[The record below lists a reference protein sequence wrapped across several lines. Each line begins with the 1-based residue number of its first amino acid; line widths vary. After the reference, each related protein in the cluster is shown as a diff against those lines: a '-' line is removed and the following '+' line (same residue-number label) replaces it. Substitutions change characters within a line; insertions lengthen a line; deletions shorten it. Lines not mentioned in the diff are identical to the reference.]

1 MFGSDVNNKGKK
13 EKNQKVKAGPCI
25 FPFTY
30 KWKEHNTCVSTEKGD
45 ICATSL
51 STKRPKKRTLKTYG
65 YCTKKPK
72 ITIKKS
78 TMKKIKKLK
87 GRKLTIKKIDKNKKK
102 SIKAT
107 PTIRVK
113 MPKKIRIKK
122 TATPKPKGLNKSL
135 LGILGELEELMKL
148 KGEPFRAR
156 AYHNAAETIMLYQQP
171 ITDIKQLK
179 GLPGIGKTIMEKFN
193 EYITTGKLKTLERAK
208 GDPVYLFPKIYGIGP
223 KKAKQLVAEG
233 VSTLDELRER
243 QDELLNTNQKLGLK
257 YFEDI
262 EKRIPRAEINE
273 YSDILA
279 DVFSKLKHTGSR
291 FEIVGSYRR
300 GAMDSGDIDII
311 ITNDQNDSS
320 IFNKFIKALQDR
332 DIIIEILTKGKTKSM
347 AIGKLPGQTPRR
359 IDFMYASPAEYA
371 FAILYFTGSKA
382 FNVVMRQRALD
393 LGYSM
398 NEHGL
403 YKMAGKKKG
412 ARLDILFPTERS
424 IFEFLG
430 LEYKKPTERVD
441 GRAIVLKS
449 TDEPTKEVGI
459 VVTPAEIK
467 KGKTKIRK
475 PRVKSLKK
483 KTKISKKKASSK
495 FVPRKALLAL
505 AKDGISE
512 LKGLSEEQ
520 LSTMIHYA
528 NDAYYNKKPVITD
541 NIYDILKEYIQ
552 RNYPDNIAI
561 TEVGAPVEKNK
572 VALPYYMGSMEKI
585 KPDTGALTRWKKTY
599 KGPYVISAK
608 LDGMSVMYS
617 SENGQKKLYSRGGAT
632 NGLDLSHMIPYLK
645 LPADEDI
652 TIRGELIIPIAVFNK
667 KYKGKGYK
675 SARNFVGGV
684 MNSKGREVSKWKNLN
699 LVAYEV
705 IKPELKP
712 SAQMRWLENHGAITV
727 KNTTVKK
734 ISNESLSE
742 ILVDWRSSYKYEIDG
757 IIVVDD
763 KIYPRENKNPAHA
776 FAFKM
781 VLSDQVVEAKVVDV
795 NYSIS
800 KYGYLK
806 PVIQIEPVHIRGADI
821 EFATAHNIKNVIDN
835 NIGIGA
841 IVRLSRSGDVI
852 PKIEEVIVP
861 AEEPKLPDVPWKWNE
876 THVDALLKDSEASAE
891 VRNKNIV
898 AFFKDGLKVTGFGD
912 GNILKV
918 IESGFD
924 SVPKILRMSRADFL
938 TVQGFKE
945 KTVDKI
951 YPSLKN
957 KIETI
962 SLAELMN
969 ATNIFGRGMGESRLT
984 AILDEYP
991 DILTMDATTEEKET
1005 LVRGIE
1011 GFAAKTANL
1020 FVTRIPQFMEFIR
1033 ETNLQSKLKEAES
1046 KIDESHPLFGKKILL
1061 TGFRDKALE
1070 TEIKA
1075 RGGKISGSASS
1086 KVFIVLVPTMDADTS
1101 KANEARKKKLT
1112 LMTPEVFTKKYL

>member
-1 MFGSDVNNKGKK
+1 MFGSDINNKGKK

-30 KWKEHNTCVSTEKGD
+30 KWKEHTKCVPTNKGD

-51 STKRPKKRTLKTYG
+51 SEKRPQKRTLKTYG

-72 ITIKKS
+72 IKIKKS
-78 TMKKIKKLK
+78 TVRKLRKLK

-102 SIKAT
+102 SNKAT

-122 TATPKPKGLNKSL
+122 KATPKSQGLNKSL
-135 LGILGELEELMKL
+135 LGILGQLEDLMKL

-156 AYHNAAETIMLYQQP
+156 AYHNAAETIMLYQEP

-179 GLPGIGKTIMEKFN
+179 GKPGIGKTIMEKFN
-193 EYITTGKLKTLERAK
+193 EYLTTGKLKTLERAK
-208 GDPVYLFPKIYGIGP
+208 GDPLYLFPKIYGIGP
-223 KKAKQLVAEG
+223 KKAKQLVEAG
-233 VSTLDELRER
+233 VTTLAELRER

-279 DVFSKLKHTGSR
+279 DVFSRLKHVGSR

-300 GAMDSGDIDII
+300 GAKDSGDIDII
-311 ITNDQNDSS
+311 VTNDQNDSS
-320 IFNKFIKALQDR
+320 IFNKFIEALQKR
-332 DIIIEILTKGKTKSM
+332 GIIIQILTKGKTKSM
-347 AIGKLPGQTPRR
+347 VMGQLPGETPRR
-359 IDFMYASPAEYA
+359 LDFMYASPAEYS
-371 FAILYFTGSKA
+371 FAILYFTGSKSV
-382 FNVVMRQRALD
+382 NVVMRQRALD

-403 YKMAGKKKG
+403 YKMNGKKKG
-412 ARLDILFPTERS
+412 PRLDVMFPTERS

-430 LEYKKPTERVD
+430 LEYKKPTERID
-441 GRAIVLKS
+441 GRSVVLKS

-459 VVTPAEIK
+459 VVPQAEMK
-467 KGKTKIRK
+467 QTKPKVRRA
-475 PRVKSLKK
+475 RVKSLKK
-483 KTKISKKKASSK
+483 TKTTKKTSKK

-541 NIYDILKEYIQ
+541 NVYDILKEYIG

-561 TEVGAPVEKNK
+561 TEVGAPVQKNK

-585 KPDTGALTRWKKTY
+585 KPDTGALTRWKKKY

-617 SENGQKKLYSRGGAT
+617 SEHGQKKLYSRGAAT

-645 LPADEDI
+645 LPSDENI
-652 TIRGELIIPIAVFNK
+652 TIRGELIIPIAVFDK

-684 MNSKGREVSKWKNLN
+684 MNSKGREVSKWKSLN
-699 LVAYEV
+699 FVAYEV

-712 SAQMRWLENHGAITV
+712 SAQMRWLESHGAITV
-727 KNTTVKK
+727 KNTTTKK
-734 ISNESLSE
+734 ITNESLSD

-757 IIVVDD
+757 IIVVND

-876 THVDALLKDSEASAE
+876 THVDALLKDSEASSE

-898 AFFKDGLKVTGFGD
+898 AFFKDGLKVTGFGE

-918 IESGFD
+918 INSGFD
-924 SVPKILRMSRADFL
+924 SVPKILRMSKADFL
-938 TVQGFKE
+938 TVPNFKE
-945 KTVDKI
+945 KTVNKI

-969 ATNIFGRGMGESRLT
+969 ATNIFGRGMGESRLS

-991 DILTMDATTEEKET
+991 DILTMDASSEEKET

-1011 GFAAKTANL
+1011 GFAVKTANL
-1020 FVTRIPQFMEFIR
+1020 FVTRIPQFMEFIN
-1033 ETNLQSKLKEAES
+1033 ETNLQSKLTQSES
-1046 KIDESHPLFGKKILL
+1046 KVDQSHPLYDKKILL

-1075 RGGKISGSASS
+1075 RGGKISSSASS

-1101 KANEARKKKLT
+1101 KANEARRKKLT

>member
-1 MFGSDVNNKGKK
+1 MFGTDINNKGKT

-30 KWKEHNTCVSTEKGD
+30 KWKEHNKCVTTEKGD

-51 STKRPKKRTLKTYG
+51 STKRPKKKTLKTYG
-65 YCTKKPK
+65 YCAKKKK
-72 ITIKKS
+72 IVIKKS
-78 TMKKIKKLK
+78 TMRKIKKLK
-87 GRKLTIKKIDKNKKK
+87 GKKVTLKKIDKKKKK
-102 SIKAT
+102 SNKAK

-113 MPKKIRIKK
+113 MPKNIRIKK
-122 TATPKPKGLNKSL
+122 KTTPKSQGLNKSL

-156 AYHNAAETIMLYQQP
+156 AYHNASESIMLYQKP
-171 ITDIKQLK
+171 ILDIKQLE
-179 GLPGIGKTIMEKFN
+179 GLPGIGKTIMAKFK
-193 EYITTGKLKTLERAK
+193 EFTTTGKLKTLESAK
-208 GDPVYLFPKIYGIGP
+208 GDPLYLFPKIYGIGP
-223 KKAKQLVAEG
+223 KKAKQLVAAG
-233 VSTLDELRER
+233 VTTLDELRNRKE
-243 QDELLNTNQKLGLK
+243 ELLNKNQKLGLK

-273 YSDILA
+273 YSDVLA

-300 GAMDSGDIDII
+300 GAKDSGDIDII
-311 ITNDQNDSS
+311 VTNDQNDSS

-332 DIIIEILTKGKTKSM
+332 GIIVEILTKGKTKSM
-347 AIGKLPGQTPRR
+347 VMGQLPGQTPRR
-359 IDFMYASPAEYA
+359 LDFMYASPSEYA

-382 FNVVMRQRALD
+382 VNVVMRQRALD

-403 YKMAGKKKG
+403 YKMTGKKKG
-412 ARLDILFPTERS
+412 PKLDAIFPNERS
-424 IFEFLG
+424 VFEFLG
-430 LEYKKPTERVD
+430 LKYKKPTERID
-441 GRAIVLKS
+441 GRSVVLKS
-449 TDEPTKEVGI
+449 TDEPTEEVGI
-459 VVTPAEIK
+459 VVTPVEMK
-467 KGKTKIRK
+467 QSKPRVKR

-483 KTKISKKKASSK
+483 KKKNTKKKASEK
-495 FVPRKALLAL
+495 FAPRKALLAL

-512 LKGLSEEQ
+512 IKGLSEEQ
-520 LSTMIHYA
+520 LSKMIHYA
-528 NDAYYNKKPVITD
+528 NDAYYNKKPVVTD
-541 NIYDILKEYIQ
+541 NVYDILKEYIQ

-585 KPDTGALTRWKKTY
+585 KPDTGALARWKKKH
-599 KGPYVISAK
+599 KGPYVVSAK
-608 LDGMSVMYS
+608 LDGMSIMYS
-617 SENGQKKLYSRGGAT
+617 TENKEKRLYSRGGAT

-645 LPADEDI
+645 LPDVEDI

-675 SARNFVGGV
+675 SARNFVGGM
-684 MNSKGREVSKWKNLN
+684 MNSKGRETSKWKDMDM
-699 LVAYEV
+699 VAYEV

-712 SAQMRWLENHGAITV
+712 SAQMRWLEKNGAITV
-727 KNTTVKK
+727 KNTTTKK
-734 ISNESLSE
+734 LSNESLSK

-757 IIVVDD
+757 IIVIND

-781 VLSDQVVEAKVVDV
+781 VLSDQVAEVKVVDV

-800 KYGYLK
+800 KYGYLN

-835 NIGIGA
+835 KIGIGA

-876 THVDALLKDSEASAE
+876 THVDAILKDSEANDE
-891 VRNKNIV
+891 VRNKNII
-898 AFFKDGLKVTGFGD
+898 AFFKDGLKVTGFGE

-918 IESGFD
+918 INKGFD
-924 SVPKILRMSRADFL
+924 SVPKILKMTKADFL
-938 TVQGFKE
+938 TVPNFKE
-945 KTVDKI
+945 KTANKI
-951 YPSLKN
+951 YPSLQD
-957 KIETI
+957 KIATI

-984 AILDEYP
+984 AILAEYP
-991 DILTMDATTEEKET
+991 DILTMDASSEEKES

-1011 GFAAKTANL
+1011 GFATKTANL
-1020 FVTRIPQFMEFIR
+1020 FVTRIPQFMEFIN
-1033 ETNLQSKLKEAES
+1033 ETNLQSKLTQA
-1046 KIDESHPLFGKKILL
+1046 KIDESHPLFDKKILL

-1075 RGGKISGSASS
+1075 RGGKISTSASN
-1086 KVFIVLVPTMDADTS
+1086 KVFIVLVPSLDADTS
-1101 KANEARKKKLT
+1101 KANEARKKNLT
-1112 LMTPEVFTKKYL
+1112 LMTPKAFTKKYL

>member
-1 MFGSDVNNKGKK
+1 MFGSDINNKGKK

-30 KWKEHNTCVSTEKGD
+30 KWKEHTKCVPTNKGD

-51 STKRPKKRTLKTYG
+51 SEKRPQKRTLKTYG

-72 ITIKKS
+72 IKIKKS
-78 TMKKIKKLK
+78 TVRKLRKLK

-102 SIKAT
+102 SNKAT

-122 TATPKPKGLNKSL
+122 KATPKSQGLNKSL
-135 LGILGELEELMKL
+135 LGILGQLEDLMKL

-156 AYHNAAETIMLYQQP
+156 AYHNAAETIMLYQEP

-179 GLPGIGKTIMEKFN
+179 GKPGIGKTIMEKFN
-193 EYITTGKLKTLERAK
+193 EYLTTGKLKTLERAK
-208 GDPVYLFPKIYGIGP
+208 GDPLYLFPKIYGIGP
-223 KKAKQLVAEG
+223 KKAKQLVEAG
-233 VSTLDELRER
+233 VTTLAELRER

-279 DVFSKLKHTGSR
+279 DVFSRLKHVGSR

-300 GAMDSGDIDII
+300 GAKDSGDIDII
-311 ITNDQNDSS
+311 VTNDQNDSS
-320 IFNKFIKALQDR
+320 IFNKFIEALQKR
-332 DIIIEILTKGKTKSM
+332 GIIIQILTKGKTKSM
-347 AIGKLPGQTPRR
+347 VMGQLPGQTPRR
-359 IDFMYASPAEYA
+359 LDFMYASPAEYS
-371 FAILYFTGSKA
+371 FAILYFTGSKSV
-382 FNVVMRQRALD
+382 NVVMRQRALD

-403 YKMAGKKKG
+403 YKMNGKKKG
-412 ARLDILFPTERS
+412 PRLDVMFPTERS

-430 LEYKKPTERVD
+430 LEYKKPTERID
-441 GRAIVLKS
+441 GRSVVLKS

-459 VVTPAEIK
+459 VVSQAEMK
-467 KGKTKIRK
+467 QTKPKVRRA
-475 PRVKSLKK
+475 RVKSLKK
-483 KTKISKKKASSK
+483 TKTTKKTSKK

-541 NIYDILKEYIQ
+541 NVYDILKEYIG

-561 TEVGAPVEKNK
+561 TEVGAPVQKNK

-585 KPDTGALTRWKKTY
+585 KPDTGALTRWKKKY

-617 SENGQKKLYSRGGAT
+617 SEHGQKKLYSRGAAT

-645 LPADEDI
+645 LPSDENI
-652 TIRGELIIPIAVFNK
+652 TIRGELIIPIAVFDK

-684 MNSKGREVSKWKNLN
+684 MNSKGREVSKWKSLN
-699 LVAYEV
+699 FVAYEV

-712 SAQMRWLENHGAITV
+712 SAQMRWLESHGAITV
-727 KNTTVKK
+727 KNTTTKK
-734 ISNESLSE
+734 ITNESLSD

-757 IIVVDD
+757 IIVVND

-876 THVDALLKDSEASAE
+876 THVDALLKDSEASSE

-898 AFFKDGLKVTGFGD
+898 AFFKDGLKVTGFGE

-918 IESGFD
+918 INSGFD
-924 SVPKILRMSRADFL
+924 SVPKILRMSKADFL
-938 TVQGFKE
+938 TVPNFKE
-945 KTVDKI
+945 KTVNKI

-969 ATNIFGRGMGESRLT
+969 ATNIFGRGMGESRLS

-991 DILTMDATTEEKET
+991 DILTMDASSEEKET

-1011 GFAAKTANL
+1011 GFAVKTANL
-1020 FVTRIPQFMEFIR
+1020 FVTRIPQFMEFIN
-1033 ETNLQSKLKEAES
+1033 ETNLQSKLTQSES
-1046 KIDESHPLFGKKILL
+1046 KVDQSHPLYDKKILL

-1075 RGGKISGSASS
+1075 RGGKISSSASS

-1101 KANEARKKKLT
+1101 KANEARRKKLT

>member
-1 MFGSDVNNKGKK
+1 
-13 EKNQKVKAGPCI
+13 
-25 FPFTY
+25 
-30 KWKEHNTCVSTEKGD
+30 
-45 ICATSL
+45 
-51 STKRPKKRTLKTYG
+51 
-65 YCTKKPK
+65 
-72 ITIKKS
+72 
-78 TMKKIKKLK
+78 
-87 GRKLTIKKIDKNKKK
+87 
-102 SIKAT
+102 
-107 PTIRVK
+107 

-122 TATPKPKGLNKSL
+122 KATPKSQGLNKSL
-135 LGILGELEELMKL
+135 LGILGQLEDLMKL

-156 AYHNAAETIMLYQQP
+156 AYHNAAETIMLYQEP

-179 GLPGIGKTIMEKFN
+179 GKPGIGKTIMEKFN
-193 EYITTGKLKTLERAK
+193 EYLTTGKLKTLERAK
-208 GDPVYLFPKIYGIGP
+208 GDPLYLFPKIYGIGP
-223 KKAKQLVAEG
+223 KKAKQLVDAG
-233 VSTLDELRER
+233 VTTLAELRER

-273 YSDILA
+273 YSEILA
-279 DVFSKLKHTGSR
+279 DVFSRLKHVGSR

-300 GAMDSGDIDII
+300 GAKDSGDIDII
-311 ITNDQNDSS
+311 VTNDQNDSS
-320 IFNKFIKALQDR
+320 IFNKFIEALQKR
-332 DIIIEILTKGKTKSM
+332 GIIIQILTKGKTKSM
-347 AIGKLPGQTPRR
+347 VMGQLPGQTPRR
-359 IDFMYASPAEYA
+359 LDFMYASPAEYS
-371 FAILYFTGSKA
+371 FAILYFTGSKSV
-382 FNVVMRQRALD
+382 NVVMRQRALD

-403 YKMAGKKKG
+403 YKMNGKKKG
-412 ARLDILFPTERS
+412 PRLDVMFPTERS

-430 LEYKKPTERVD
+430 LEYKKPTERID
-441 GRAIVLKS
+441 GRSVVLKS

-459 VVTPAEIK
+459 VVPQAEMK
-467 KGKTKIRK
+467 QTKPKVRRA
-475 PRVKSLKK
+475 RVKSLKK
-483 KTKISKKKASSK
+483 TKTTKKTSKK

-541 NIYDILKEYIQ
+541 NVYDILKEYIG

-561 TEVGAPVEKNK
+561 TEVGAPVQKNK

-585 KPDTGALTRWKKTY
+585 KPDTGALTRWKKKY

-617 SENGQKKLYSRGGAT
+617 SEHGQKKLYSRGAAT

-645 LPADEDI
+645 LPSDENI
-652 TIRGELIIPIAVFNK
+652 TIRGELIIPIAVFDK

-684 MNSKGREVSKWKNLN
+684 MNSKGREVSKWKSLN
-699 LVAYEV
+699 FVAFEV

-712 SAQMRWLENHGAITV
+712 SAQMRWLESHGAITV
-727 KNTTVKK
+727 KNTTTKK
-734 ISNESLSE
+734 ITNESLSD

-757 IIVVDD
+757 IIVVND

-876 THVDALLKDSEASAE
+876 THVDALLKDSEASSE

-898 AFFKDGLKVTGFGD
+898 AFFKDGLKVTGFGE

-918 IESGFD
+918 INRGFD
-924 SVPKILRMSRADFL
+924 SVPKILRMSKADFL
-938 TVQGFKE
+938 TVPNFKE
-945 KTVDKI
+945 KTVNKI

-969 ATNIFGRGMGESRLT
+969 ATNIFGRGMGESRLS

-991 DILTMDATTEEKET
+991 DILTMDASSEEKET

-1011 GFAAKTANL
+1011 GFAVKTANL
-1020 FVTRIPQFMEFIR
+1020 FVTRIPQFMEFIN
-1033 ETNLQSKLKEAES
+1033 ETNLQSKLTQSES
-1046 KIDESHPLFGKKILL
+1046 KVDQSHPLYDKKILL

-1075 RGGKISGSASS
+1075 RGGKISSSASS

-1101 KANEARKKKLT
+1101 KANEARKKNLT
-1112 LMTPEVFTKKYL
+1112 LMTPEAFTKKYL

>member
-1 MFGSDVNNKGKK
+1 MFGSDINNKGKK

-30 KWKEHNTCVSTEKGD
+30 KWKEHTKCVPTNKGD

-51 STKRPKKRTLKTYG
+51 SEKRPQKRTLKTYG

-72 ITIKKS
+72 IKIKKS
-78 TMKKIKKLK
+78 TVRKLRKLK

-102 SIKAT
+102 SNKAT

-122 TATPKPKGLNKSL
+122 KATPKSQGLNKSL
-135 LGILGELEELMKL
+135 LGILGQLEDLMKL

-156 AYHNAAETIMLYQQP
+156 AYHNAAETIMLYQEP

-179 GLPGIGKTIMEKFN
+179 GKPGIGKTIMEKFN
-193 EYITTGKLKTLERAK
+193 EYLTTGKLKTLERAK
-208 GDPVYLFPKIYGIGP
+208 GDPLYLFPKIYGIGP
-223 KKAKQLVAEG
+223 KKAKQLVEAG
-233 VSTLDELRER
+233 VTTLAELRER

-279 DVFSKLKHTGSR
+279 DVFSRLKHVGSR

-300 GAMDSGDIDII
+300 GAKDSGDIDII
-311 ITNDQNDSS
+311 VTNDQNDSS
-320 IFNKFIKALQDR
+320 IFNKFIEALQKR
-332 DIIIEILTKGKTKSM
+332 GIIIQILTKGKTKSM
-347 AIGKLPGQTPRR
+347 VMGQLPGQTPRR
-359 IDFMYASPAEYA
+359 LDFMYASPAEYS
-371 FAILYFTGSKA
+371 FAILYFTGSKSV
-382 FNVVMRQRALD
+382 NVVMRQRALD

-403 YKMAGKKKG
+403 YKMNGKKKG
-412 ARLDILFPTERS
+412 PRLDVMFPTERS

-430 LEYKKPTERVD
+430 LEYKKPTERID
-441 GRAIVLKS
+441 GRSVVLKS

-459 VVTPAEIK
+459 VVSQAEMK
-467 KGKTKIRK
+467 QTKPKVRRA
-475 PRVKSLKK
+475 RVKSLKK
-483 KTKISKKKASSK
+483 TKTTKKTSKK

-541 NIYDILKEYIQ
+541 NVYDILKEYIG

-561 TEVGAPVEKNK
+561 TEVGAPVQKNK

-585 KPDTGALTRWKKTY
+585 KPDTGALTRWKKKY

-617 SENGQKKLYSRGGAT
+617 SEHGQKKLYSRGAAT

-645 LPADEDI
+645 LPSDENI
-652 TIRGELIIPIAVFNK
+652 TIRGELIIPIAVFDK

-684 MNSKGREVSKWKNLN
+684 MNSKGREVSKWKSLN
-699 LVAYEV
+699 FVAYEV

-712 SAQMRWLENHGAITV
+712 SAQMRWLESHGAITV
-727 KNTTVKK
+727 KNTTAKK
-734 ISNESLSE
+734 ITNESLSD

-757 IIVVDD
+757 IIVVND

-876 THVDALLKDSEASAE
+876 THVDALLKDSEASSE

-898 AFFKDGLKVTGFGD
+898 AFFKDGLKVTGFGE

-918 IESGFD
+918 INSGFD
-924 SVPKILRMSRADFL
+924 SVPKILRMSKADFL
-938 TVQGFKE
+938 TVPNFKE
-945 KTVDKI
+945 KTVNKI

-969 ATNIFGRGMGESRLT
+969 ATNIFGRGMGESRLS

-991 DILTMDATTEEKET
+991 DILTMDASSEEKET

-1011 GFAAKTANL
+1011 GFAVKTANL
-1020 FVTRIPQFMEFIR
+1020 FVTRIPQFMEFIN
-1033 ETNLQSKLKEAES
+1033 ETNLQSKLTQSES
-1046 KIDESHPLFGKKILL
+1046 KVDQSHPLYDKKILL

-1075 RGGKISGSASS
+1075 RGGKISSSASS

-1101 KANEARKKKLT
+1101 KANEARRKKLT

>member
-1 MFGSDVNNKGKK
+1 MFGSDINNKGKK

-30 KWKEHNTCVSTEKGD
+30 KWKEHTKCVPTNKGD

-51 STKRPKKRTLKTYG
+51 SEKRPQKRTLKTYG

-72 ITIKKS
+72 IKIKKS
-78 TMKKIKKLK
+78 TVRKLRKLK

-102 SIKAT
+102 SNKAT

-122 TATPKPKGLNKSL
+122 KATPKSQGLNKSL
-135 LGILGELEELMKL
+135 LGILGQLEDLMKL

-156 AYHNAAETIMLYQQP
+156 AYHNAAETIMLYQEP

-179 GLPGIGKTIMEKFN
+179 GKPGIGKTIMEKFN
-193 EYITTGKLKTLERAK
+193 EYLTTGKLKTLERAK
-208 GDPVYLFPKIYGIGP
+208 GDPLYLFPKIYGIGP
-223 KKAKQLVAEG
+223 KKAKQLVEAG
-233 VSTLDELRER
+233 VTTLAELRER

-279 DVFSKLKHTGSR
+279 DVFSKIKHVGSR

-300 GAMDSGDIDII
+300 GAKDSGDIDII
-311 ITNDQNDSS
+311 VTNDQNDSS
-320 IFNKFIKALQDR
+320 IFNKFIEALQKR
-332 DIIIEILTKGKTKSM
+332 GIIIQILTKGKTKSM
-347 AIGKLPGQTPRR
+347 VMGQLPGQTPRR
-359 IDFMYASPAEYA
+359 LDFMYASPAEYS
-371 FAILYFTGSKA
+371 FAILYFTGSKSV
-382 FNVVMRQRALD
+382 NVVMRQRALD

-403 YKMAGKKKG
+403 YKMNGKKKG
-412 ARLDILFPTERS
+412 PRLDVMFPTERS

-430 LEYKKPTERVD
+430 LEYKKPTERID
-441 GRAIVLKS
+441 GRSVVLKS

-459 VVTPAEIK
+459 VVSQAEMK
-467 KGKTKIRK
+467 QTKPKVRRA
-475 PRVKSLKK
+475 RVKSLKK
-483 KTKISKKKASSK
+483 TKTTKKTSKK

-541 NIYDILKEYIQ
+541 NVYDILKEYIG

-561 TEVGAPVEKNK
+561 TEVGAPVQKNK

-585 KPDTGALTRWKKTY
+585 KPDTGALTRWKKKY

-617 SENGQKKLYSRGGAT
+617 SEHGQKKLYSRGAAT

-645 LPADEDI
+645 LPSDENI
-652 TIRGELIIPIAVFNK
+652 TIRGELIIPIAVFDK

-684 MNSKGREVSKWKNLN
+684 MNSKGREVSKWKSLN
-699 LVAYEV
+699 FVAYEV

-712 SAQMRWLENHGAITV
+712 SAQMRWLESHGAITV
-727 KNTTVKK
+727 KNTTAKK
-734 ISNESLSE
+734 ITNESLSD

-757 IIVVDD
+757 IIVVND

-876 THVDALLKDSEASAE
+876 THVDALLKDSEASSE

-898 AFFKDGLKVTGFGD
+898 AFFKDGLKVTGFGE

-918 IESGFD
+918 INSGFD
-924 SVPKILRMSRADFL
+924 SVPKILRMSKADFL
-938 TVQGFKE
+938 TVPNFKE
-945 KTVDKI
+945 KTVNKI

-969 ATNIFGRGMGESRLT
+969 ATNIFGRGMGESRLS

-991 DILTMDATTEEKET
+991 DILTMDASSEEKET

-1011 GFAAKTANL
+1011 GFAVKTANL
-1020 FVTRIPQFMEFIR
+1020 FVTRIPQFMEFIN
-1033 ETNLQSKLKEAES
+1033 ETNLQSKLTQSES
-1046 KIDESHPLFGKKILL
+1046 KVDQSHPLYDKKILL

-1075 RGGKISGSASS
+1075 RGGKISSSASS

-1101 KANEARKKKLT
+1101 KANEARRKKLT

>member
-1 MFGSDVNNKGKK
+1 MFGSDINNKGKK

-30 KWKEHNTCVSTEKGD
+30 KWKEHTKCVPTNKGD

-51 STKRPKKRTLKTYG
+51 SEKRPQKRTLKTYG

-72 ITIKKS
+72 IKIKKS
-78 TMKKIKKLK
+78 TVRKLRKLK

-102 SIKAT
+102 SNKAT

-122 TATPKPKGLNKSL
+122 KATPKSQGLNKSL
-135 LGILGELEELMKL
+135 LGILGQLEDLMKL

-156 AYHNAAETIMLYQQP
+156 AYHNAAETIMLYQEP

-179 GLPGIGKTIMEKFN
+179 GKPGIGKTIMEKFN
-193 EYITTGKLKTLERAK
+193 EYLTTGKLKTLERAK
-208 GDPVYLFPKIYGIGP
+208 GDPLYLFPKIYGIGP
-223 KKAKQLVAEG
+223 KKAKQLVDAG
-233 VSTLDELRER
+233 VTTLAELRER

-279 DVFSKLKHTGSR
+279 DVFSRLKHVGSR

-300 GAMDSGDIDII
+300 GAKDSGDIDII
-311 ITNDQNDSS
+311 VTNDQNDSS
-320 IFNKFIKALQDR
+320 IFNKFIEALQKR
-332 DIIIEILTKGKTKSM
+332 GIIIQILTKGKTKSM
-347 AIGKLPGQTPRR
+347 VMGQLPGQTPRR
-359 IDFMYASPAEYA
+359 LDFMYASPAEYS
-371 FAILYFTGSKA
+371 FAILYFTGSKSV
-382 FNVVMRQRALD
+382 NVVMRQRALD

-403 YKMAGKKKG
+403 YKMNGKKKG
-412 ARLDILFPTERS
+412 PRLDVMFPTERS

-430 LEYKKPTERVD
+430 LEYKKPTERID
-441 GRAIVLKS
+441 GRSVVLKS

-459 VVTPAEIK
+459 VVPQAEMK
-467 KGKTKIRK
+467 QTKPKVRQA
-475 PRVKSLKK
+475 RVKSLKK
-483 KTKISKKKASSK
+483 TKTTKKTSKK

-541 NIYDILKEYIQ
+541 NVYDILKEYIG

-561 TEVGAPVEKNK
+561 TEVGAPVQKNK

-585 KPDTGALTRWKKTY
+585 KPDTGALTRWKKKY

-617 SENGQKKLYSRGGAT
+617 SEHGQKKLYSRGAAT

-645 LPADEDI
+645 LPSDENI
-652 TIRGELIIPIAVFNK
+652 TIRGELIIPIAVFDK

-684 MNSKGREVSKWKNLN
+684 MNSKGREVSKWKSLN
-699 LVAYEV
+699 FVAYEV

-712 SAQMRWLENHGAITV
+712 SAQMRWLESHGAITV
-727 KNTTVKK
+727 KNTTTKK
-734 ISNESLSE
+734 ITNESLSD

-757 IIVVDD
+757 IIVVND

-876 THVDALLKDSEASAE
+876 THVDALLKDSEASSE

-898 AFFKDGLKVTGFGD
+898 AFFKDGLKVTGFGE

-918 IESGFD
+918 INSGFD
-924 SVPKILRMSRADFL
+924 SVPKILRMSKADFL
-938 TVQGFKE
+938 TVPNFKE
-945 KTVDKI
+945 KTVNKI

-969 ATNIFGRGMGESRLT
+969 ATNIFGRGMGESRLS

-991 DILTMDATTEEKET
+991 DILTMDASSEEKET

-1011 GFAAKTANL
+1011 GFAVKTANL
-1020 FVTRIPQFMEFIR
+1020 FVTRIPQFMEFIN
-1033 ETNLQSKLKEAES
+1033 ETNLQSKLTQSES
-1046 KIDESHPLFGKKILL
+1046 KVDQSHPLYDKKILL

-1075 RGGKISGSASS
+1075 RGGKISSSASS

-1101 KANEARKKKLT
+1101 KANEARRKKLT

>member
-1 MFGSDVNNKGKK
+1 MFGSDINNKGKK

-30 KWKEHNTCVSTEKGD
+30 KWKEHTKCVPTNKGE

-51 STKRPKKRTLKTYG
+51 SEKRPQKRTLKTYG

-72 ITIKKS
+72 IKIKKS
-78 TMKKIKKLK
+78 TVRKLRKLK

-102 SIKAT
+102 SNKAT

-122 TATPKPKGLNKSL
+122 KATPKSQGLNKSL
-135 LGILGELEELMKL
+135 LGILGQLEDLMKL

-156 AYHNAAETIMLYQQP
+156 AYHNAAETIMLYQEP

-179 GLPGIGKTIMEKFN
+179 GKPGIGKTIMEKFN
-193 EYITTGKLKTLERAK
+193 EYLTTGKLKTLERAK
-208 GDPVYLFPKIYGIGP
+208 GDPLYLFPKIYGIGP
-223 KKAKQLVAEG
+223 KKAKQLVEAG
-233 VSTLDELRER
+233 VTTLAELRER

-279 DVFSKLKHTGSR
+279 DVFSRLKHVGSR

-300 GAMDSGDIDII
+300 GAKDSGDIDII
-311 ITNDQNDSS
+311 VTNDQNDSS
-320 IFNKFIKALQDR
+320 IFNRFIEALQKR
-332 DIIIEILTKGKTKSM
+332 GIIIQILTKGKTKSM
-347 AIGKLPGQTPRR
+347 VMGQLPGQTPRR
-359 IDFMYASPAEYA
+359 LDFMYASPAEYS
-371 FAILYFTGSKA
+371 FAILYFTGSKSV
-382 FNVVMRQRALD
+382 NVVMRQRALD

-403 YKMAGKKKG
+403 YKMNGKKKG
-412 ARLDILFPTERS
+412 PRLDVMFPTERS

-430 LEYKKPTERVD
+430 LEYKKPTERID
-441 GRAIVLKS
+441 GRSVVLKS

-459 VVTPAEIK
+459 VVPQAEMK
-467 KGKTKIRK
+467 QTKPKVRRA
-475 PRVKSLKK
+475 RVKSLKK
-483 KTKISKKKASSK
+483 TKTTKKTSKK

-512 LKGLSEEQ
+512 LKGLSEEK
-520 LSTMIHYA
+520 LSLMIHYA

-541 NIYDILKEYIQ
+541 NVYDILKEYIG

-561 TEVGAPVEKNK
+561 TEVGAPVQKNK

-585 KPDTGALTRWKKTY
+585 KPDTGALTRWKKKY

-617 SENGQKKLYSRGGAT
+617 SEHGQKKLYSRGAAT

-645 LPADEDI
+645 LPSDENI
-652 TIRGELIIPIAVFNK
+652 TIRGELIIPIAVFDK

-684 MNSKGREVSKWKNLN
+684 MNSKGREVSKWKSLN
-699 LVAYEV
+699 FVAYEV

-712 SAQMRWLENHGAITV
+712 SAQMRWLESHGAITV
-727 KNTTVKK
+727 KNTTTKK
-734 ISNESLSE
+734 ITNESLSD

-757 IIVVDD
+757 IIVVND

-876 THVDALLKDSEASAE
+876 THVDALLKDSEASSE

-898 AFFKDGLKVTGFGD
+898 AFFKDGLKVTGFGE

-918 IESGFD
+918 INSGFD
-924 SVPKILRMSRADFL
+924 SVPKILRMSKADFL
-938 TVQGFKE
+938 TVPNFKE
-945 KTVDKI
+945 KTVNKI

-969 ATNIFGRGMGESRLT
+969 ATNIFGRGMGESRLS

-991 DILTMDATTEEKET
+991 DILTMDASSEEKET

-1011 GFAAKTANL
+1011 GFAVKTANL
-1020 FVTRIPQFMEFIR
+1020 FVTRIPQFMEFIN
-1033 ETNLQSKLKEAES
+1033 ETNLQSKLTQSES
-1046 KIDESHPLFGKKILL
+1046 KVDQSHPLYDKKILL

-1075 RGGKISGSASS
+1075 RGGKISSSASS

-1101 KANEARKKKLT
+1101 KANEARRKKLT

>member
-1 MFGSDVNNKGKK
+1 MFGSDINNKGKK

-30 KWKEHNTCVSTEKGD
+30 KWKEHTKCVPTNKGD

-51 STKRPKKRTLKTYG
+51 SEKRPQKRTLKTYG

-72 ITIKKS
+72 IKIKKS
-78 TMKKIKKLK
+78 TVRKLRKLK

-102 SIKAT
+102 SNKAT

-122 TATPKPKGLNKSL
+122 KATPKSQGLNKSL
-135 LGILGELEELMKL
+135 LGILGQLEDLMKL

-156 AYHNAAETIMLYQQP
+156 AYHNAAETIMLYQEP

-179 GLPGIGKTIMEKFN
+179 GKPGIGKTIMEKFN
-193 EYITTGKLKTLERAK
+193 EYLTTGKLKTLERAK
-208 GDPVYLFPKIYGIGP
+208 GDPLYLFPKIYGIGP
-223 KKAKQLVAEG
+223 KKAKQLVEAG
-233 VSTLDELRER
+233 VTTLAELRER

-279 DVFSKLKHTGSR
+279 DVFSRLKHVGSR

-300 GAMDSGDIDII
+300 GAKDSGDIDII
-311 ITNDQNDSS
+311 VTNDQNDSS
-320 IFNKFIKALQDR
+320 IFNKFIEALQKR
-332 DIIIEILTKGKTKSM
+332 GIIIQILTKGKTKSM
-347 AIGKLPGQTPRR
+347 VMGQLPGQTPRR
-359 IDFMYASPAEYA
+359 LDFMYASPAEYS
-371 FAILYFTGSKA
+371 FAILYFTGSKSV
-382 FNVVMRQRALD
+382 NVVMRQRALD

-403 YKMAGKKKG
+403 YKMNGKKKG
-412 ARLDILFPTERS
+412 PRLDVMFPTERS

-430 LEYKKPTERVD
+430 LEYKKPTERID
-441 GRAIVLKS
+441 GRSVVLKS

-459 VVTPAEIK
+459 VVPQAEMK
-467 KGKTKIRK
+467 QTKPKVRRA
-475 PRVKSLKK
+475 RVKSLKK
-483 KTKISKKKASSK
+483 TKTTKKTSKK

-541 NIYDILKEYIQ
+541 NVYDILKEYIG

-561 TEVGAPVEKNK
+561 TEVGAPVQKNK

-585 KPDTGALTRWKKTY
+585 KPDTGALTRWKKKY

-617 SENGQKKLYSRGGAT
+617 SEHGQKKLYSRGAAT

-645 LPADEDI
+645 LPSDENI
-652 TIRGELIIPIAVFNK
+652 TIRGELIIPIAVFDK

-684 MNSKGREVSKWKNLN
+684 MNSKGREVSKWKSLN
-699 LVAYEV
+699 FVAYEV

-712 SAQMRWLENHGAITV
+712 SAQMRWLESHGAITV
-727 KNTTVKK
+727 KNTTTKK
-734 ISNESLSE
+734 ITNESLSD

-757 IIVVDD
+757 IIVVND

-876 THVDALLKDSEASAE
+876 THVDALLKDSEASSE

-898 AFFKDGLKVTGFGD
+898 AFFKDGLKVTGFGE

-918 IESGFD
+918 INSGFD
-924 SVPKILRMSRADFL
+924 SVPKILRMSKADFL
-938 TVQGFKE
+938 TVPNFKE
-945 KTVDKI
+945 KTVNKI

-969 ATNIFGRGMGESRLT
+969 ATNIFGRGMGESRLS

-991 DILTMDATTEEKET
+991 DILTMDASSEEKET

-1011 GFAAKTANL
+1011 GFAVKTANL
-1020 FVTRIPQFMEFIR
+1020 FVTRIPQFMEFIN
-1033 ETNLQSKLKEAES
+1033 ETNLQSKLTQSES
-1046 KIDESHPLFGKKILL
+1046 KVDQSHPLYDKKILL

-1075 RGGKISGSASS
+1075 RGGKISSSASS

-1101 KANEARKKKLT
+1101 KANEARRKKLT
-1112 LMTPEVFTKKYL
+1112 LMTPEAFTKKYL

>member
-1 MFGSDVNNKGKK
+1 MFGSDINNKGKK

-30 KWKEHNTCVSTEKGD
+30 KWKEHTKCVPTNKGD

-51 STKRPKKRTLKTYG
+51 SEKRPQKRTLKTYG

-72 ITIKKS
+72 IKIKKS
-78 TMKKIKKLK
+78 TVRKLRKLK

-102 SIKAT
+102 SNKAT

-122 TATPKPKGLNKSL
+122 KATPKSQGLNKSL
-135 LGILGELEELMKL
+135 LGILGQLEDLMKL

-156 AYHNAAETIMLYQQP
+156 AYHNAAETIMLYQEP

-179 GLPGIGKTIMEKFN
+179 GKPGIGKTIMEKFN
-193 EYITTGKLKTLERAK
+193 EYLTTGKLKTLERAK
-208 GDPVYLFPKIYGIGP
+208 GDPLYLFPKIYGIGP
-223 KKAKQLVAEG
+223 KKAKQLVDAG
-233 VSTLDELRER
+233 VTTLAELRER

-273 YSDILA
+273 YSEILA
-279 DVFSKLKHTGSR
+279 DVFSRLKHVGSR

-300 GAMDSGDIDII
+300 GAKDSGDIDII
-311 ITNDQNDSS
+311 VTNDQNDSS
-320 IFNKFIKALQDR
+320 IFNKFIEALQKR
-332 DIIIEILTKGKTKSM
+332 GIIIQILTKGKTKSM
-347 AIGKLPGQTPRR
+347 VMGQLPGQTPRR
-359 IDFMYASPAEYA
+359 LDFMYASPAEYS
-371 FAILYFTGSKA
+371 FAILYFTGSKSV
-382 FNVVMRQRALD
+382 NVVMRQRALD

-403 YKMAGKKKG
+403 YKMNGKKKG
-412 ARLDILFPTERS
+412 PRLDVMFPTERS

-430 LEYKKPTERVD
+430 LEYKKPTERID
-441 GRAIVLKS
+441 GRSVVLKS

-459 VVTPAEIK
+459 VVPQAEMK
-467 KGKTKIRK
+467 QTKPKVRRA
-475 PRVKSLKK
+475 RVKSLKK
-483 KTKISKKKASSK
+483 TKTTKKTSKK

-541 NIYDILKEYIQ
+541 NVYDILKEYIG

-561 TEVGAPVEKNK
+561 TEVGAPVQKNK

-585 KPDTGALTRWKKTY
+585 KPDTGALTRWKKKY

-617 SENGQKKLYSRGGAT
+617 SEHGQKKLYSRGAAT

-645 LPADEDI
+645 LPSDENI
-652 TIRGELIIPIAVFNK
+652 TIRGELIIPIAVFDK

-684 MNSKGREVSKWKNLN
+684 MNSKGREVSKWKSLN
-699 LVAYEV
+699 FVAYEV

-712 SAQMRWLENHGAITV
+712 SAQMRWLESHGAITV
-727 KNTTVKK
+727 KNTTTKK
-734 ISNESLSE
+734 ITNESLSD

-757 IIVVDD
+757 IIVVND

-876 THVDALLKDSEASAE
+876 THVDALLKDSEASSE

-898 AFFKDGLKVTGFGD
+898 AFFKDGLKVTGFGE

-918 IESGFD
+918 INSGFD
-924 SVPKILRMSRADFL
+924 SVPKILRMSKADFL
-938 TVQGFKE
+938 TVPNFKE
-945 KTVDKI
+945 KTVNKI

-969 ATNIFGRGMGESRLT
+969 ATNIFGRGMGESRLS

-991 DILTMDATTEEKET
+991 DILTMDASSEEKET

-1011 GFAAKTANL
+1011 GFAVKTANL
-1020 FVTRIPQFMEFIR
+1020 FVTRIPQFMEFIN
-1033 ETNLQSKLKEAES
+1033 ETNLQSKLTQSES
-1046 KIDESHPLFGKKILL
+1046 KVDQSHPLYDKKILL

-1075 RGGKISGSASS
+1075 RGGKISSSASS

-1101 KANEARKKKLT
+1101 KANEARRKKLT

>member
-1 MFGSDVNNKGKK
+1 MFGTDINNKGKK

-30 KWKEHNTCVSTEKGD
+30 KWKEHNKCVATEKGD

-51 STKRPKKRTLKTYG
+51 STKRPQKRTLKTYG

-72 ITIKKS
+72 IVIKKS
-78 TMKKIKKLK
+78 TIRKIKKLK
-87 GRKLTIKKIDKNKKK
+87 GKKVTLKKIDKKKKK
-102 SIKAT
+102 SNKT
-107 PTIRVK
+107 KPTIRVK

-122 TATPKPKGLNKSL
+122 KTTPKSKGLNKSL

-156 AYHNAAETIMLYQQP
+156 AYHNAAEAIMLYQKP
-171 ITDIKQLK
+171 ILDINQLQ
-179 GLPGIGKTIMEKFN
+179 GQPGIGKTIMAKFK
-193 EYITTGKLKTLERAK
+193 EFTTTGKLKTLERAK
-208 GDPVYLFPKIYGIGP
+208 GDPLYLFPKIYGIGP
-223 KKAKQLVAEG
+223 KKAKQLVAAG
-233 VSTLDELRER
+233 VTTLDELRAR
-243 QDELLNTNQKLGLK
+243 QEELLNKNQKLGLK

-273 YSDILA
+273 YSDVLA

-300 GAMDSGDIDII
+300 GAKDSGDIDII
-311 ITNDQNDSS
+311 VTNDQNDSS
-320 IFNKFIKALQDR
+320 IFNKFINALQER
-332 DIIIEILTKGKTKSM
+332 GIIVEILTKGKTKSM
-347 AIGKLPGQTPRR
+347 VMGRLPGQTPRR
-359 IDFMYASPAEYA
+359 LDFMYASPSEYA
-371 FAILYFTGSKA
+371 FSILYFTGSKA
-382 FNVVMRQRALD
+382 VNVVMRQRALD

-403 YKMAGKKKG
+403 YKMSGKKKG
-412 ARLDILFPTERS
+412 PRLDVMFPTERS

-430 LEYKKPTERVD
+430 LEYKKPTERID
-441 GRAIVLKS
+441 GRSVVLKS

-459 VVTPAEIK
+459 VVTPAEMKQSKPKVK
-467 KGKTKIRK
+467 KTRA
-475 PRVKSLKK
+475 KSLKK
-483 KTKISKKKASSK
+483 SKKNTKKKASEK
-495 FVPRKALLAL
+495 FAPRKVLLGL
-505 AKDGISE
+505 AKNGISE
-512 LKGLSEEQ
+512 IKGLSEEK

-528 NDAYYNKKPVITD
+528 NDAYYNKKPVVND
-541 NIYDILKEYIQ
+541 NVYDILKEYIQ

-585 KPDTGALTRWKKTY
+585 KPDTGALTRWKKKY

-617 SENGQKKLYSRGGAT
+617 SEHGQKKLYSRGGAT

-652 TIRGELIIPIAVFNK
+652 TIRGELIIPIAVFDK

-684 MNSKGREVSKWKNLN
+684 MNSKGREVSKWKALN
-699 LVAYEV
+699 FVAYEV

-727 KNTTVKK
+727 KNATRKT
-734 ISNESLSE
+734 ISNESLSK

-757 IIVVDD
+757 IIVIND

-781 VLSDQVVEAKVVDV
+781 VLSDQVAEVKVVDV

-876 THVDALLKDSEASAE
+876 THVDALLKDSEASDE

-898 AFFKDGLKVTGFGD
+898 AFFKDGLKVTGFGE

-918 IESGFD
+918 INKGFD
-924 SVPKILRMSRADFL
+924 SVPKILRMTKADFL
-938 TVQGFKE
+938 TVPNFKE
-945 KTVDKI
+945 KTANKI
-951 YPSLKN
+951 YPSLQD
-957 KIETI
+957 KIATI

-984 AILDEYP
+984 AILAEYP
-991 DILTMDATTEEKET
+991 DILTMDASSEEKES

-1011 GFAAKTANL
+1011 GFATKTANL
-1020 FVTRIPQFMEFIR
+1020 FVTRIPQFMEFIS
-1033 ETNLQSKLKEAES
+1033 ETNLQSKLTQSES
-1046 KIDESHPLFGKKILL
+1046 KVDESHPLFGKKILL

-1075 RGGKISGSASS
+1075 RGGKISTSASS
-1086 KVFIVLVPTMDADTS
+1086 KVFIVLVPSLDADTS
-1101 KANEARKKKLT
+1101 KANEARKKNLT
-1112 LMTPEVFTKKYL
+1112 LMTPEAFTKKYL

>member
-1 MFGSDVNNKGKK
+1 MFGSDINNKGKK

-30 KWKEHNTCVSTEKGD
+30 KWKEHTKCVPTNKGD

-51 STKRPKKRTLKTYG
+51 SEKRPQKRTLKTYG

-72 ITIKKS
+72 IKIKKS
-78 TMKKIKKLK
+78 TVRKLRKLK

-102 SIKAT
+102 SNKAT

-122 TATPKPKGLNKSL
+122 KATPKSQGLNKSL
-135 LGILGELEELMKL
+135 LGILGQLEDLMKL

-156 AYHNAAETIMLYQQP
+156 AYHNAAETIMLYQEP

-179 GLPGIGKTIMEKFN
+179 GKPGIGKTIMEKFN
-193 EYITTGKLKTLERAK
+193 EYLTTGKLKTLERAK
-208 GDPVYLFPKIYGIGP
+208 GDPLYLFPKIYGIGP
-223 KKAKQLVAEG
+223 KKAKQLVEAG
-233 VSTLDELRER
+233 VTTLAELRER

-279 DVFSKLKHTGSR
+279 DVFSRLKHVGSR

-300 GAMDSGDIDII
+300 GAKDSGDIDII
-311 ITNDQNDSS
+311 VTNDQNDSS
-320 IFNKFIKALQDR
+320 IFNKFIEALQKR
-332 DIIIEILTKGKTKSM
+332 GIIIQILTKGKTKSM
-347 AIGKLPGQTPRR
+347 VMGQLPGQTPRR
-359 IDFMYASPAEYA
+359 LDFMYASPAEYS
-371 FAILYFTGSKA
+371 FAILYFTGSKSV
-382 FNVVMRQRALD
+382 NVVMRQRALD

-403 YKMAGKKKG
+403 YKMNGKKKG
-412 ARLDILFPTERS
+412 PRLDVMFPTERS

-430 LEYKKPTERVD
+430 LEYKKPTERID
-441 GRAIVLKS
+441 GRSVVLKS

-459 VVTPAEIK
+459 VVPQAEMK
-467 KGKTKIRK
+467 QTKPKVRRA
-475 PRVKSLKK
+475 RVKSLKK
-483 KTKISKKKASSK
+483 TKTTKKTSKK

-512 LKGLSEEQ
+512 LKGLSEEK
-520 LSTMIHYA
+520 LSLMIHYA

-541 NIYDILKEYIQ
+541 NVYDILKEYIG

-561 TEVGAPVEKNK
+561 TEVGAPVQKNK

-585 KPDTGALTRWKKTY
+585 KPDTGALTRWKKKY

-617 SENGQKKLYSRGGAT
+617 SEHGQKKLYSRGAAT

-645 LPADEDI
+645 LPSDENI
-652 TIRGELIIPIAVFNK
+652 TIRGELIIPIAVFDK

-684 MNSKGREVSKWKNLN
+684 MNSKGREVSKWKSLN
-699 LVAYEV
+699 FVAYEV

-712 SAQMRWLENHGAITV
+712 SAQMRWLESHGAITV
-727 KNTTVKK
+727 KNTTTKK
-734 ISNESLSE
+734 ITNESLSD

-757 IIVVDD
+757 IIVVND

-876 THVDALLKDSEASAE
+876 THVDALLKDSEASSE

-898 AFFKDGLKVTGFGD
+898 AFFKDGLKVTGFGE

-918 IESGFD
+918 INSGFD
-924 SVPKILRMSRADFL
+924 SVPKILRMSKADFL
-938 TVQGFKE
+938 TVPNFKE
-945 KTVDKI
+945 KTVNKI

-969 ATNIFGRGMGESRLT
+969 ATNIFGRGMGESRLS

-991 DILTMDATTEEKET
+991 DILTMDASSEEKET

-1011 GFAAKTANL
+1011 GFAVKTANL
-1020 FVTRIPQFMEFIR
+1020 FVTRIPQFMEFIN
-1033 ETNLQSKLKEAES
+1033 ETNLQSKLTQSES
-1046 KIDESHPLFGKKILL
+1046 KVDQSHPLYDKKILL

-1075 RGGKISGSASS
+1075 RGGKISSSASS

-1101 KANEARKKKLT
+1101 KANEARRKKLT

>member
-1 MFGSDVNNKGKK
+1 MFGSDINNKGKK

-30 KWKEHNTCVSTEKGD
+30 KWKEHTKCVPTNKGE

-51 STKRPKKRTLKTYG
+51 SEKRPQKRTLKTYG

-72 ITIKKS
+72 IKIKKS
-78 TMKKIKKLK
+78 TVRKLRKLK

-102 SIKAT
+102 SNKAT

-122 TATPKPKGLNKSL
+122 KATPKSQGLNKSL
-135 LGILGELEELMKL
+135 LGILGQLEDLMKL

-156 AYHNAAETIMLYQQP
+156 AYHNAAETIMLYQEP

-179 GLPGIGKTIMEKFN
+179 GKPGIGKTIMEKFN
-193 EYITTGKLKTLERAK
+193 EYLTTGKLKTLERAK
-208 GDPVYLFPKIYGIGP
+208 GDPLYLFPKIYGIGP
-223 KKAKQLVAEG
+223 KKAKQLVEAG
-233 VSTLDELRER
+233 VTTLAELRER

-279 DVFSKLKHTGSR
+279 DVFSRLKHVGSR

-300 GAMDSGDIDII
+300 GAKDSGDIDII
-311 ITNDQNDSS
+311 VTNDQNDSS
-320 IFNKFIKALQDR
+320 IFNRFIEALQKR
-332 DIIIEILTKGKTKSM
+332 GIIIQILTKGKTKSM
-347 AIGKLPGQTPRR
+347 VMGQLPGQTPRR
-359 IDFMYASPAEYA
+359 LDFMYASPAEYS
-371 FAILYFTGSKA
+371 FAILYFTGSKSV
-382 FNVVMRQRALD
+382 NVVMRQRALD

-403 YKMAGKKKG
+403 YKMNGKKKG
-412 ARLDILFPTERS
+412 PRLDVMFPTERS

-430 LEYKKPTERVD
+430 LEYKKPTERID
-441 GRAIVLKS
+441 GRSVVLKS

-459 VVTPAEIK
+459 VVSQAEMK
-467 KGKTKIRK
+467 QTKPKVRRT
-475 PRVKSLKK
+475 RVKSLKK
-483 KTKISKKKASSK
+483 TKTTKKTSKK

-541 NIYDILKEYIQ
+541 NVYDILKEYIG

-561 TEVGAPVEKNK
+561 TEVGAPVQKNK

-585 KPDTGALTRWKKTY
+585 KPDTGALTRWKKKY

-617 SENGQKKLYSRGGAT
+617 SEHGQKKLYSRGAAT

-645 LPADEDI
+645 LPSDENI
-652 TIRGELIIPIAVFNK
+652 TIRGELIIPIAVFDK

-684 MNSKGREVSKWKNLN
+684 MNSKGREVSKWKSLN
-699 LVAYEV
+699 FVAYEV

-712 SAQMRWLENHGAITV
+712 SAQMRWLESHGAITV
-727 KNTTVKK
+727 KNTTTKK
-734 ISNESLSE
+734 ITNESLSD

-757 IIVVDD
+757 IIVVND

-876 THVDALLKDSEASAE
+876 THVDALLKDSEASSE

-898 AFFKDGLKVTGFGD
+898 AFFKDGLKVTGFGE

-918 IESGFD
+918 INSGFD
-924 SVPKILRMSRADFL
+924 SVPKILRMSKADFL
-938 TVQGFKE
+938 TVPNFKE
-945 KTVDKI
+945 KTVNKI

-969 ATNIFGRGMGESRLT
+969 ATNIFGRGMGESRLS

-991 DILTMDATTEEKET
+991 DILTMNASSEEKET

-1011 GFAAKTANL
+1011 GFAVKTANL
-1020 FVTRIPQFMEFIR
+1020 FVTRIPQFMEFIN
-1033 ETNLQSKLKEAES
+1033 ETNLQSKLTQSES
-1046 KIDESHPLFGKKILL
+1046 KVDQSHPLYDKKILL

-1075 RGGKISGSASS
+1075 RGGKISSSASS
-1086 KVFIVLVPTMDADTS
+1086 KVFIVLIPTMDADTS
-1101 KANEARKKKLT
+1101 KANEARRKKLT

>member
-1 MFGSDVNNKGKK
+1 MFGSDINNKGKK

-30 KWKEHNTCVSTEKGD
+30 KWKEHTKCVPTNKGD

-51 STKRPKKRTLKTYG
+51 SEKRPQKRTLKTYG

-72 ITIKKS
+72 IKIKKS
-78 TMKKIKKLK
+78 TVRKLRKLK
-87 GRKLTIKKIDKNKKK
+87 GRKLPIKKIHKNKKK
-102 SIKAT
+102 SNKAT

-122 TATPKPKGLNKSL
+122 KATPKSQGLNKSL
-135 LGILGELEELMKL
+135 LGILGQLEDLMKL

-156 AYHNAAETIMLYQQP
+156 AYHNAAETIMLYQEP

-179 GLPGIGKTIMEKFN
+179 GKPGIGKTIMEKFN
-193 EYITTGKLKTLERAK
+193 EYLTTGKLKTLERAK
-208 GDPVYLFPKIYGIGP
+208 GDPLYLFPKIYGIGP
-223 KKAKQLVAEG
+223 KKAKQLVEAG
-233 VSTLDELRER
+233 VTTLAELRER

-279 DVFSKLKHTGSR
+279 DVFSRLKHVGSR

-300 GAMDSGDIDII
+300 GAKDSGDIDII
-311 ITNDQNDSS
+311 VTNDQNDSS
-320 IFNKFIKALQDR
+320 IFNKFIEALQKR
-332 DIIIEILTKGKTKSM
+332 GIIIQILTKGKTKSM
-347 AIGKLPGQTPRR
+347 VMGQLPGQTPRR
-359 IDFMYASPAEYA
+359 LDFMYASPAEYS
-371 FAILYFTGSKA
+371 FAILYFTGSKSV
-382 FNVVMRQRALD
+382 NVVMRQRALD

-403 YKMAGKKKG
+403 YKMNGKKKG
-412 ARLDILFPTERS
+412 PRLDVMFPTERS

-430 LEYKKPTERVD
+430 LEYKKPTERID
-441 GRAIVLKS
+441 GRSVVLKS

-459 VVTPAEIK
+459 VVPQAEMK
-467 KGKTKIRK
+467 QTKPKVRRA
-475 PRVKSLKK
+475 RVKSLKK
-483 KTKISKKKASSK
+483 TKTTKKTSKK

-541 NIYDILKEYIQ
+541 NVYDILKEYIG

-561 TEVGAPVEKNK
+561 TEVGAPVQKNK

-585 KPDTGALTRWKKTY
+585 KPDTGALTRWKKKY

-617 SENGQKKLYSRGGAT
+617 SEHGQKKLYSRGAAT

-645 LPADEDI
+645 LPSDENI
-652 TIRGELIIPIAVFNK
+652 TIRGELIIPIAVFDK

-684 MNSKGREVSKWKNLN
+684 MNSKGREVSKWKSLN
-699 LVAYEV
+699 FVAYEV

-712 SAQMRWLENHGAITV
+712 SAQMRWLESHGAITV
-727 KNTTVKK
+727 KNTTTKK
-734 ISNESLSE
+734 ITNESLSD

-757 IIVVDD
+757 IIVVND

-876 THVDALLKDSEASAE
+876 THVDALLKDSEASSE

-898 AFFKDGLKVTGFGD
+898 AFFKDGLKVTGFGE

-918 IESGFD
+918 INSGFD
-924 SVPKILRMSRADFL
+924 SVPKILRMSKADFL
-938 TVQGFKE
+938 TVPNFKE
-945 KTVDKI
+945 KTVNKI

-969 ATNIFGRGMGESRLT
+969 ATNIFGRGMGESRLS

-991 DILTMDATTEEKET
+991 DILTMDASSEEKET

-1011 GFAAKTANL
+1011 GFAVKTANL
-1020 FVTRIPQFMEFIR
+1020 FVTRIPQFMEFIN
-1033 ETNLQSKLKEAES
+1033 ETNLQSKLTQSES
-1046 KIDESHPLFGKKILL
+1046 KVDQSHPLYDKKILL

-1075 RGGKISGSASS
+1075 RGGKISSSASS

-1101 KANEARKKKLT
+1101 KANEARRKKLT

>member
-1 MFGSDVNNKGKK
+1 MFGSDINNKGKK

-30 KWKEHNTCVSTEKGD
+30 KWKEHTKCVPTNKGD

-51 STKRPKKRTLKTYG
+51 SEKRPQKRTLKTYG

-72 ITIKKS
+72 IKIKKS
-78 TMKKIKKLK
+78 TVRKLRKLK

-102 SIKAT
+102 SNKAT

-122 TATPKPKGLNKSL
+122 KATPKSQGLNKSL
-135 LGILGELEELMKL
+135 LGILGQLEDLMKL

-156 AYHNAAETIMLYQQP
+156 AYHNAAETIMLYQEP

-179 GLPGIGKTIMEKFN
+179 GKPGIGKTIMEKFN
-193 EYITTGKLKTLERAK
+193 EYLTTGKLKTLERAK
-208 GDPVYLFPKIYGIGP
+208 GDPLYLFPKIYGIGP
-223 KKAKQLVAEG
+223 KKAKQLVEAG
-233 VSTLDELRER
+233 VTTLAELRER

-279 DVFSKLKHTGSR
+279 DVFSRLKHVGSR

-300 GAMDSGDIDII
+300 GAKDSGDIDII
-311 ITNDQNDSS
+311 VTNDQNDSS
-320 IFNKFIKALQDR
+320 IFNKFIEALQKR
-332 DIIIEILTKGKTKSM
+332 GIIIQILTKGKTKSM
-347 AIGKLPGQTPRR
+347 VMGQLPGQTPRR
-359 IDFMYASPAEYA
+359 LDFMYASPAEYS
-371 FAILYFTGSKA
+371 FAILYFTGSKSV
-382 FNVVMRQRALD
+382 NVVMRQRALD

-403 YKMAGKKKG
+403 YKMNGKKKG
-412 ARLDILFPTERS
+412 PRLDVMFPTERS

-430 LEYKKPTERVD
+430 LEYKKPTERID
-441 GRAIVLKS
+441 GRSVVLKS

-459 VVTPAEIK
+459 VVPQAEMK
-467 KGKTKIRK
+467 QTKPKVRRA
-475 PRVKSLKK
+475 RVKSLKK
-483 KTKISKKKASSK
+483 TKTTKKTSKK

-541 NIYDILKEYIQ
+541 NVYDILKEYIG

-561 TEVGAPVEKNK
+561 TEVGAPVQKNK

-585 KPDTGALTRWKKTY
+585 KPDTGALTRWKKKY

-617 SENGQKKLYSRGGAT
+617 SEHGQKKLYSRGAAT

-645 LPADEDI
+645 LPSDENI
-652 TIRGELIIPIAVFNK
+652 TIRGELIIPIAVFDK

-684 MNSKGREVSKWKNLN
+684 MNSKGREVSKWKSLN
-699 LVAYEV
+699 FVAYEV

-712 SAQMRWLENHGAITV
+712 SAQMRWLESHGAITV
-727 KNTTVKK
+727 KNTTTKK
-734 ISNESLSE
+734 ITNESLSD

-757 IIVVDD
+757 IIVVND

-876 THVDALLKDSEASAE
+876 THVDALLKDSEASSE

-898 AFFKDGLKVTGFGD
+898 AFFKDGLKVTGFGE

-918 IESGFD
+918 INSGFD
-924 SVPKILRMSRADFL
+924 SVPKILRMSKADFL
-938 TVQGFKE
+938 TVPNFKE
-945 KTVDKI
+945 KTVNKI

-969 ATNIFGRGMGESRLT
+969 ATNIFGRGMGESRLS

-991 DILTMDATTEEKET
+991 DILTMDASSEEKET

-1011 GFAAKTANL
+1011 GFAVKTANL
-1020 FVTRIPQFMEFIR
+1020 FVTRIPQFMEFIN
-1033 ETNLQSKLKEAES
+1033 ETNLQSKLTQSES
-1046 KIDESHPLFGKKILL
+1046 KVDQSHPLYDKKILL

-1075 RGGKISGSASS
+1075 RGGKISSSASS

-1101 KANEARKKKLT
+1101 KANEARRKKLT

>member
-1 MFGSDVNNKGKK
+1 
-13 EKNQKVKAGPCI
+13 
-25 FPFTY
+25 
-30 KWKEHNTCVSTEKGD
+30 
-45 ICATSL
+45 
-51 STKRPKKRTLKTYG
+51 
-65 YCTKKPK
+65 
-72 ITIKKS
+72 
-78 TMKKIKKLK
+78 
-87 GRKLTIKKIDKNKKK
+87 
-102 SIKAT
+102 
-107 PTIRVK
+107 
-113 MPKKIRIKK
+113 
-122 TATPKPKGLNKSL
+122 
-135 LGILGELEELMKL
+135 
-148 KGEPFRAR
+148 
-156 AYHNAAETIMLYQQP
+156 
-171 ITDIKQLK
+171 
-179 GLPGIGKTIMEKFN
+179 
-193 EYITTGKLKTLERAK
+193 LKTLERAK
-208 GDPVYLFPKIYGIGP
+208 GDPLYLFPKIYGIGP
-223 KKAKQLVAEG
+223 KKAKQLVDAG
-233 VSTLDELRER
+233 VTTLAELRER

-279 DVFSKLKHTGSR
+279 DVFSRLKHVGSR

-300 GAMDSGDIDII
+300 GAKDSGDIDII
-311 ITNDQNDSS
+311 VTNDQNDSS
-320 IFNKFIKALQDR
+320 IFNKFIEALQKR
-332 DIIIEILTKGKTKSM
+332 GIIIQILTKGKTKSM
-347 AIGKLPGQTPRR
+347 VMGQLPGQTPRR
-359 IDFMYASPAEYA
+359 LDFMYASPAEYS
-371 FAILYFTGSKA
+371 FAILYFTGSKSV
-382 FNVVMRQRALD
+382 NVVMRQRALD

-403 YKMAGKKKG
+403 YKMNGKKKG
-412 ARLDILFPTERS
+412 PRLDVMFPTERS

-430 LEYKKPTERVD
+430 LEYKKPTERID
-441 GRAIVLKS
+441 GRSVVLKS

-459 VVTPAEIK
+459 VVPQAEMK
-467 KGKTKIRK
+467 QTKPKVRRA
-475 PRVKSLKK
+475 RVKSLKK
-483 KTKISKKKASSK
+483 TKTTKKTSKK

-541 NIYDILKEYIQ
+541 NVYDILKEYIG

-561 TEVGAPVEKNK
+561 TEVGAPVQKNK

-585 KPDTGALTRWKKTY
+585 KPDTGALTRWKKKY

-617 SENGQKKLYSRGGAT
+617 SEHGQKKLYSRGAAT

-645 LPADEDI
+645 LPSDENI
-652 TIRGELIIPIAVFNK
+652 TIRGELIIPIAVFDK

-684 MNSKGREVSKWKNLN
+684 MNSKGREVSKWKSLN
-699 LVAYEV
+699 FVAYEV

-712 SAQMRWLENHGAITV
+712 SAQMRWLESHGAITV
-727 KNTTVKK
+727 KNTTTKK
-734 ISNESLSE
+734 ITNESLSD

-757 IIVVDD
+757 IIVVND

-876 THVDALLKDSEASAE
+876 THVDALLKDSEASSE

-898 AFFKDGLKVTGFGD
+898 AFFKDGLKVTGFGE

-918 IESGFD
+918 INSGFD
-924 SVPKILRMSRADFL
+924 SVPKILRMSKADFL
-938 TVQGFKE
+938 TVPNFKE
-945 KTVDKI
+945 KTVNKI

-969 ATNIFGRGMGESRLT
+969 ATNIFGRGMGESRLS

-991 DILTMDATTEEKET
+991 DILTMDASSEEKET

-1011 GFAAKTANL
+1011 GFAVKTANL
-1020 FVTRIPQFMEFIR
+1020 FVTRIPQFMEFIN
-1033 ETNLQSKLKEAES
+1033 ETNLQSKLTQSES
-1046 KIDESHPLFGKKILL
+1046 KVDQSHPLYDKKILL

-1075 RGGKISGSASS
+1075 RGGKISSSASS

-1101 KANEARKKKLT
+1101 KANEARRKKLT

>member
-1 MFGSDVNNKGKK
+1 MFGSDINNKGKK

-30 KWKEHNTCVSTEKGD
+30 KWKEHTKCVPTNKGD

-51 STKRPKKRTLKTYG
+51 SEKRPQKRTLKTYG

-72 ITIKKS
+72 IKIKKS
-78 TMKKIKKLK
+78 TVRKLRKLK

-102 SIKAT
+102 SNKAT

-122 TATPKPKGLNKSL
+122 KATPKSQGLNKSL
-135 LGILGELEELMKL
+135 LGILGQLEDLMKL

-156 AYHNAAETIMLYQQP
+156 AYHNAAETIMLYQEP

-179 GLPGIGKTIMEKFN
+179 GKPGIGKTIMEKFN
-193 EYITTGKLKTLERAK
+193 EYLTTGKLKTLERAK
-208 GDPVYLFPKIYGIGP
+208 GDPLYLFPKIYGIGP
-223 KKAKQLVAEG
+223 KKAKQLVEAG
-233 VSTLDELRER
+233 VTTLAELRKR

-279 DVFSKLKHTGSR
+279 DVFSRLKHVGSR

-300 GAMDSGDIDII
+300 GAKDSGDIDII
-311 ITNDQNDSS
+311 VTNDQNDSS
-320 IFNKFIKALQDR
+320 IFNKFIEALQKR
-332 DIIIEILTKGKTKSM
+332 GIIIQILTKGKTKSM
-347 AIGKLPGQTPRR
+347 VMGQLPGQTPRR
-359 IDFMYASPAEYA
+359 LDFMYASPAEYS
-371 FAILYFTGSKA
+371 FAILYFTGSKSV
-382 FNVVMRQRALD
+382 NVVMRQRALD

-403 YKMAGKKKG
+403 YKMNGKKKG
-412 ARLDILFPTERS
+412 PRLDVMFPTERS

-430 LEYKKPTERVD
+430 LEYKKPTERID
-441 GRAIVLKS
+441 GRSVVLKS

-459 VVTPAEIK
+459 VVPQAEMK
-467 KGKTKIRK
+467 QTKPKVRRA
-475 PRVKSLKK
+475 RVKSLKK
-483 KTKISKKKASSK
+483 TKTTKKTSKK

-541 NIYDILKEYIQ
+541 NVYDILKEYIG

-561 TEVGAPVEKNK
+561 TEVGAPVQKNK

-585 KPDTGALTRWKKTY
+585 KPDTGALTRWKKKY

-617 SENGQKKLYSRGGAT
+617 SEHGQKKLYSRGAAT

-645 LPADEDI
+645 LPSDENI
-652 TIRGELIIPIAVFNK
+652 TIRGELIIPIAVFDK

-684 MNSKGREVSKWKNLN
+684 MNSKGREVSKWKSLN
-699 LVAYEV
+699 FVAYEV

-712 SAQMRWLENHGAITV
+712 SAQMRWLESHGAITV
-727 KNTTVKK
+727 KNTTAKK
-734 ISNESLSE
+734 ITNESLSD

-757 IIVVDD
+757 IIVVND

-876 THVDALLKDSEASAE
+876 THVDALLKDSEASSE

-898 AFFKDGLKVTGFGD
+898 AFFKDGLKVTGFGE

-918 IESGFD
+918 INSGFD
-924 SVPKILRMSRADFL
+924 SVPKILRMSKADFL
-938 TVQGFKE
+938 TVPNFKE
-945 KTVDKI
+945 KTVNKI

-969 ATNIFGRGMGESRLT
+969 ATNIFGRGMGESRLS

-991 DILTMDATTEEKET
+991 DILTMDASSEEKET

-1011 GFAAKTANL
+1011 GFAVKTANL
-1020 FVTRIPQFMEFIR
+1020 FVTRIPQFMEFIN
-1033 ETNLQSKLKEAES
+1033 ETNLQSKLTQSES
-1046 KIDESHPLFGKKILL
+1046 KVDQSHPLYDKKILL

-1075 RGGKISGSASS
+1075 RGGKISSSASS

-1101 KANEARKKKLT
+1101 KANEARRKKLT
-1112 LMTPEVFTKKYL
+1112 LMTPEAFTKKYL

>member
-1 MFGSDVNNKGKK
+1 MFGSDINNKGKK

-30 KWKEHNTCVSTEKGD
+30 KWKEHTKCVPTNKGE

-51 STKRPKKRTLKTYG
+51 SEKRPQKRTLKTYG

-72 ITIKKS
+72 IKIKKS
-78 TMKKIKKLK
+78 TVRKLRKLK

-102 SIKAT
+102 SNKAT

-122 TATPKPKGLNKSL
+122 KATPKSQGLNKSL
-135 LGILGELEELMKL
+135 LGILGQLEDLMKL

-156 AYHNAAETIMLYQQP
+156 AYHNAAETIMLYQEP

-179 GLPGIGKTIMEKFN
+179 GKPGIGKTIMEKFN
-193 EYITTGKLKTLERAK
+193 EYLTTGKLKTLERAK
-208 GDPVYLFPKIYGIGP
+208 GDPLYLFPKIYGIGP
-223 KKAKQLVAEG
+223 KKAKQLVDAG
-233 VSTLDELRER
+233 VTTLAELRER

-279 DVFSKLKHTGSR
+279 DVFSRLKHVGSR

-300 GAMDSGDIDII
+300 GAKDSGDIDII
-311 ITNDQNDSS
+311 VTNDQNDSS
-320 IFNKFIKALQDR
+320 IFNRFIEALQKR
-332 DIIIEILTKGKTKSM
+332 GIIIQILTKGKTKSM
-347 AIGKLPGQTPRR
+347 VMGQLPGQTPRR
-359 IDFMYASPAEYA
+359 LDFMYASPAEYS
-371 FAILYFTGSKA
+371 FAILYFTGSKSV
-382 FNVVMRQRALD
+382 NVVMRQRALD

-403 YKMAGKKKG
+403 YKMNGKKKG
-412 ARLDILFPTERS
+412 PRLDVMFPTERS

-430 LEYKKPTERVD
+430 LEYKKPTERID
-441 GRAIVLKS
+441 GRSVVLKS

-459 VVTPAEIK
+459 VVSQAEMK
-467 KGKTKIRK
+467 QTKPKVRRT
-475 PRVKSLKK
+475 RVKSLKK
-483 KTKISKKKASSK
+483 TKTTKKTSKK

-541 NIYDILKEYIQ
+541 NVYDILKEYIG

-561 TEVGAPVEKNK
+561 TEVGAPVQKNK

-585 KPDTGALTRWKKTY
+585 KPDTGALTRWKKKY

-617 SENGQKKLYSRGGAT
+617 SEHGQKKLYSRGAAT

-645 LPADEDI
+645 LPSDENI
-652 TIRGELIIPIAVFNK
+652 TIRGELIIPIAVFDK

-684 MNSKGREVSKWKNLN
+684 MNSKGREVSKWKSLN
-699 LVAYEV
+699 FVAYEV

-712 SAQMRWLENHGAITV
+712 SAQMRWLESHGAITV
-727 KNTTVKK
+727 KNTTTKK
-734 ISNESLSE
+734 ITNESLSD

-757 IIVVDD
+757 IIVVND

-876 THVDALLKDSEASAE
+876 THVDALLKDSEASSE

-898 AFFKDGLKVTGFGD
+898 AFFKDGLKVTGFGE

-918 IESGFD
+918 INSGFD
-924 SVPKILRMSRADFL
+924 SVPKILRMSKADFL
-938 TVQGFKE
+938 TVPNFKE
-945 KTVDKI
+945 KTVNKI

-969 ATNIFGRGMGESRLT
+969 ATNIFGRGMGESRLS

-991 DILTMDATTEEKET
+991 DILTMNASSEEKET

-1011 GFAAKTANL
+1011 GFAVKTANL
-1020 FVTRIPQFMEFIR
+1020 FVTRIPQFMEFIN
-1033 ETNLQSKLKEAES
+1033 ETNLQSKLTQSES
-1046 KIDESHPLFGKKILL
+1046 KVDQSHPLYDKKILL

-1075 RGGKISGSASS
+1075 RGGKISSSASS
-1086 KVFIVLVPTMDADTS
+1086 KVFIVLIPTMDADTS
-1101 KANEARKKKLT
+1101 KANEARRKKLT